1 MGHMKKSWG
10 KTIKTILG
18 VLVGNLVLSFA
29 VAAFTVPNG
38 IIMGGA
44 TGIGLTISHYFPVNL
59 SLIILA
65 INAVLFVLGAVF
77 LGKKFALTTIISSFI
92 YPIFLSMA
100 QSIPGIG
107 LVVRVGASTGGTD
120 ILALVLHK
128 WFHVPVAVF
137 LYIVDFSVL
146 GLQMLF
152 SDSEQILYGI
162 LNLFLSTVVLNRVM
176 LLGKSQIQLF
186 IISDKYREI
195 RQKVLTDIDAGV
207 TMVDIETGYGEQK
220 QQGVLCVIHSRKLYS
235 VKEAIQEIDPKAFI
249 TITQINEVRGRGFTM
264 EKRISGHTGLL
275 ALIGS
280 PVGHSGSPAMYNYSF
295 EKLGLDYAYVAF
307 DIKEDKVKDAI
318 AAMKTF
324 NMRGCNVTMPDK
336 VEAA

>member
-1 MGHMKKSWG
+1 MKKSWG

-18 VLVGNLVLSFA
+18 VLVGNLVLS
-29 VAAFTVPNG
+29 VPNG

-92 YPIFLSMA
+92 YPIFLSMV
-100 QSIPGIG
+100 QSIPGIDKVTENNAMLAALYGGVLLGIGIG

-176 LLGKSQIQLF
+176 LLGKSQI
-186 IISDKYREI
+186 SDKYREI

-264 EKRISGHTGLL
+264 EKLRYDELNQNKNG
-275 ALIGS
+275 
-280 PVGHSGSPAMYNYSF
+280 
-295 EKLGLDYAYVAF
+295 
-307 DIKEDKVKDAI
+307 
-318 AAMKTF
+318 
-324 NMRGCNVTMPDK
+324 NMG
-336 VEAA
+336 

>member
-59 SLIILA
+59 SLIIL
-65 INAVLFVLGAVF
+65 LFVLGAVF

-100 QSIPGIG
+100 QSIPGIDKVTENNAMLAALYGGVLLGIGIG

-152 SDSEQILYGI
+152 SDSEQIL
-162 LNLFLSTVVLNRVM
+162 
-176 LLGKSQIQLF
+176 
-186 IISDKYREI
+186 
-195 RQKVLTDIDAGV
+195 
-207 TMVDIETGYGEQK
+207 
-220 QQGVLCVIHSRKLYS
+220 
-235 VKEAIQEIDPKAFI
+235 
-249 TITQINEVRGRGFTM
+249 
-264 EKRISGHTGLL
+264 
-275 ALIGS
+275 
-280 PVGHSGSPAMYNYSF
+280 
-295 EKLGLDYAYVAF
+295 
-307 DIKEDKVKDAI
+307 
-318 AAMKTF
+318 
-324 NMRGCNVTMPDK
+324 
-336 VEAA
+336 